1 MTLNISLFGS
11 FQASLN
17 DNLIRKFRSNRV
29 QALLIYLA
37 AENAGILHQR
47 DRLLDLLWPG
57 MPQKSA
63 QNNLRQTIYQLR
75 QAIPDNDG
83 VPFIFTDRKTLQRNP
98 DYPLECDVIRFEALL
113 AQSPEVRDEA
123 VALYRGDFLEDFYL
137 PDADTFEEWAARH
150 RAAYRNLLFDAYET
164 LIDRQ
169 IEDGRLDTAARH
181 ARKQLQFDNL
191 REAAHR
197 QLIEVLARS
206 GKRDEAVRQYE
217 ACIEI
222 LQNELGIPPG
232 KLLTTLYDQILSD
245 QLPSLEKV
253 EPAGSGSLTLEKS
266 VALST
271 APSALA
277 LSTAHIDWGEA
288 PDVTIFYGRQAEMA
302 QLAQWL
308 LDDHC
313 RLVGVLGMG
322 GLGKT
327 VLVTRLAEQVQDDFE
342 YLIWRSLRNV
352 PPLAEILADWIL
364 ILSDQQI
371 YDLPEDIDK
380 SISLLLDYL
389 RQKRCL
395 LVLDN
400 AESILQSGEKAGH
413 YREGYEAYS
422 RLLQRIGDSRHQSCL
437 LLTSREKPRQFGLLE
452 GETAPVRTL
461 PLTNIDITAGQAI
474 LQDRGLTGSAES
486 WATLLDRY
494 SGNPLA
500 LKLVAETVR
509 ELFLGEIAEFLQEE
523 SAIFGG
529 IRDLL
534 AQQFDRLSELEKEV
548 LVWLAIEREAVGPD
562 QLQANIVR
570 SISRRELLEALRNL
584 HRRSLLEQA
593 KNGFTLQNV
602 VMEFLTDYLVDS
614 VCQEI
619 QSYQPDLRQTE
630 ESTND
635 HFNNYALFKAQ
646 AKEYMRASQRRLIL
660 TPVADQLLGSLGPA
674 GLEIRLKEKLA
685 SLRQAKPGKP
695 GYAGGNILNLLLHLN
710 SKMKDYNFSGLAV
723 WQANLG
729 GVHLPDVNF
738 AGSDLAGSVFTDTF
752 GGITSVAFSPNG
764 KLLAASTG
772 EGQIR
777 VWRTA
782 DGQPLLT
789 LSGHKHFVWSIAFS
803 PDGQILASGSGDL
816 TVRLWDVHTGQNL
829 KTLSGHTE
837 GIRSIAFSPDGQ
849 TLATCGHTQQA
860 RLWDVHTGQC
870 LKTLSGHTNW
880 IWSIAFSPDGQTLA
894 TGSYDQTVRLWDVHT
909 GQCLKTLSGHTNWI
923 WSIAFSP
930 DGQTLATGSYDQ
942 TVRLWD
948 VHTGQCLKTLSGHI
962 GQVGS
967 VAFSPDSQTLAS
979 GSHDQTVRLWDVAN
993 VASFKNEVTL
1003 DTMQSLKTLAGHT
1016 NVVKSVIFSPDGQT
1030 LASGSYDQTVRLWD
1044 VHTGQSLKTLAGYTN
1059 PVWSVVFNPDGQTL
1073 ASGSYD
1079 QMVHLWDVANASSFK
1094 NDASL
1099 DSVRRLKTL
1108 SGHTGRVW
1116 SIAFSPDGQTL
1127 ASGSDDQTVC
1137 LWDVANISSFKNEAA
1152 LDTDQSLKTLVGHTD
1167 VVRSV
1172 AFSPDGQTLASGSED
1187 QTVRLW
1193 DVANAPSFKNGAALD
1208 TSHSFKTLAGH
1219 TGWVISVAFSP
1230 DGQTLASG
1238 SSDQTVRLWDV
1249 ANVSSFKNEA
1259 ALDIGQDLKTLTGH
1273 TYGVESVVFSPNGQ
1287 TLASGSLDQTVR
1299 LWDVHTGQCLKTLS
1313 DHTGWVVSVAFS
1325 PDGRILASGSAD
1337 QTIRLW
1343 DIYTGQSLKTLSGH
1357 TNPVWSVAFS
1367 PDGHILASGSMDGT
1381 IKLWDVQTGE
1391 CLKSLRPNRP
1401 YERMNITGV
1410 TGLTE
1415 AQKATLKSL
1424 GAADDDE

>member
-1 MTLNISLFGS
+1 MSLLGS

-17 DNLIRKFRSNRV
+17 DNLISKFRSNRV
-29 QALLIYLA
+29 QALLIYLTV
-37 AENAGILHQR
+37 ENAGIPHQR

-75 QAIPDNDG
+75 QAIPDNNG
-83 VPFIFTDRKTLQRNP
+83 IPFIFTGRKTLQRNP

-113 AQSPEVRDEA
+113 AQLPEVWAEA

-137 PDADTFEEWAARH
+137 PDAGTFEEWAARH

-217 ACIEI
+217 ACVEI
-222 LQNELGIPPG
+222 LRNELGIPPG
-232 KLLTTLYDQILSD
+232 KLLTTLYEQILSD
-245 QLPSLEKV
+245 QFPSLENV
-253 EPAGSGSLTLEKS
+253 ELASSGALTLEKT

-288 PDVTIFYGRQAEMA
+288 PDVTIFYGRQAEMV
-302 QLAQWL
+302 QLTQWL

-364 ILSDQQI
+364 ILSDQQT

-395 LVLDN
+395 LLLDN

-413 YREGYEAYS
+413 YREGYEAYG
-422 RLLQRIGDSRHQSCL
+422 RLLQRIGDSHHQSCL

-452 GETAPVRTL
+452 GETAPVHTL
-461 PLTNIDITAGQAI
+461 LLTHIDVAAGQAI
-474 LQDRGLTGSAES
+474 LQDRGLTGSVES

-562 QLQANIVR
+562 QLQANIVP

-619 QSYQPDLRQTE
+619 QSYQLDLRQKE
-630 ESTND
+630 ASTSD
-635 HFNNYALFKAQ
+635 HFNNYALLKAQ
-646 AKEYMRASQRRLIL
+646 AKEYVRASQRRLIL
-660 TPVADQLLGSLGPA
+660 TPVADRLAGSLGPA
-674 GLEIRLKEKLA
+674 GLETRLKEKLD

-710 SKMKDYNFSGLAV
+710 SHMKDYDFSGLTV

-752 GGITSVAFSPNG
+752 GAITSVAFSPNG

-789 LSGHKHFVWSIAFS
+789 LSGHTNWVWSIAFS
-803 PDGQILASGSGDL
+803 PDGQILASGSHDL
-816 TVRLWDVHTGQNL
+816 
-829 KTLSGHTE
+829 
-837 GIRSIAFSPDGQ
+837 
-849 TLATCGHTQQA
+849 
-860 RLWDVHTGQC
+860 
-870 LKTLSGHTNW
+870 
-880 IWSIAFSPDGQTLA
+880 
-894 TGSYDQTVRLWDVHT
+894 TVRLWDVHT
-909 GQCLKTLSGHTNWI
+909 GQCLKTLSGHTRGVRSVAFSPDNQTLASGSYDQTIRLWDIHTGQSLKTLMGHTNSI
-923 WSIAFSP
+923 WSIAFSLDGQTLASGSEGQTVRLWDVHTGQNLKTLSGHIGWVRSIAFSSDDQTLASGSSDQTVRLWDVHTGQSLKTLFGHTSQVRSVAFSPDGRTLASGGEDHTVRLWDVHTGQSLKTLSNHNNWVQSVAFSP
-930 DGQTLATGSYDQ
+930 DGQTLASGGDDQTVRLWDVHTGQCLKTLAGYTNPVWSVAFSPDGEILAGGGFDQ
-942 TVRLWD
+942 TVRLWRTHADIGQELKTLPGHTNRVWSVAFSPDGQILASGSDDHTVRLWD

-962 GQVGS
+962 N
-967 VAFSPDSQTLAS
+967 
-979 GSHDQTVRLWDVAN
+979 TV
-993 VASFKNEVTL
+993 
-1003 DTMQSLKTLAGHT
+1003 
-1016 NVVKSVIFSPDGQT
+1016 
-1030 LASGSYDQTVRLWD
+1030 Y
-1044 VHTGQSLKTLAGYTN
+1044 
-1059 PVWSVVFNPDGQTL
+1059 
-1073 ASGSYD
+1073 
-1079 QMVHLWDVANASSFK
+1079 
-1094 NDASL
+1094 
-1099 DSVRRLKTL
+1099 
-1108 SGHTGRVW
+1108 
-1116 SIAFSPDGQTL
+1116 
-1127 ASGSDDQTVC
+1127 
-1137 LWDVANISSFKNEAA
+1137 
-1152 LDTDQSLKTLVGHTD
+1152 
-1167 VVRSV
+1167 
-1172 AFSPDGQTLASGSED
+1172 
-1187 QTVRLW
+1187 
-1193 DVANAPSFKNGAALD
+1193 
-1208 TSHSFKTLAGH
+1208 
-1219 TGWVISVAFSP
+1219 
-1230 DGQTLASG
+1230 
-1238 SSDQTVRLWDV
+1238 
-1249 ANVSSFKNEA
+1249 
-1259 ALDIGQDLKTLTGH
+1259 
-1273 TYGVESVVFSPNGQ
+1273 
-1287 TLASGSLDQTVR
+1287 
-1299 LWDVHTGQCLKTLS
+1299 
-1313 DHTGWVVSVAFS
+1313 SVAFS
-1325 PDGRILASGSAD
+1325 PDGRILASGGED
-1337 QTIRLW
+1337 HTVRLW
-1343 DIYTGQSLKTLSGH
+1343 AMHTDTEQGLKTLSGH
-1357 TNPVWSVAFS
+1357 TDWVWSVAFS
-1367 PDGHILASGSMDGT
+1367 PDRQILASGSADQT
-1381 IKLWDVQTGE
+1381 VRLWDVHTGQNLKTLPGHTGWIWSVVFSPDGQTLASSSDDQTMRLWDVAKVQTLNSIQSQKTLQGHTAEIWSVAFSPDGRILASSSSDQTARLWDAHTGQALKILQGHTNWVLSVAFSPDGRILASSSNDETVKFWDVRSGE
-1391 CLKSLRPNRP
+1391 CLKTLHPARP

-1410 TGLTE
+1410 TSLTE

>member
-1 MTLNISLFGS
+1 LFGS

-17 DNLIRKFRSNRV
+17 DNLISKFRSNRV

-37 AENAGILHQR
+37 VENAGIPHQR

-75 QAIPDNDG
+75 QAIPDNNG
-83 VPFIFTDRKTLQRNP
+83 IPFIFTDRKTIQRNP

-113 AQSPEVRDEA
+113 AQSPEVWAEA

-137 PDADTFEEWAARH
+137 PDAGTFEEWAARH

-164 LIDRQ
+164 LIDQQ
-169 IEDGRLDTAARH
+169 IEDGRLDAAARH

-217 ACIEI
+217 ACVEI

-232 KLLTTLYDQILSD
+232 KLLTTLYEQILSD
-245 QLPSLEKV
+245 QFPSLENV
-253 EPAGSGSLTLEKS
+253 ELASSGPLTLEKS
-266 VALST
+266 IALST

-302 QLAQWL
+302 QLTQWVL
-308 LDDHC
+308 GDHC

-395 LVLDN
+395 LLLDN

-413 YREGYEAYS
+413 YREGYEAYG
-422 RLLQRIGDSRHQSCL
+422 RLLQRIGDSHHQSCL

-461 PLTNIDITAGQAI
+461 LLTHIDVAAGQAI
-474 LQDRGLTGSAES
+474 LQDRGLTGSAEN

-534 AQQFDRLSELEKEV
+534 AQQFGRLSELEKEV

-562 QLQANIVR
+562 LLQANIVR
-570 SISRRELLEALRNL
+570 SISRRELLAALRNL
-584 HRRSLLEQA
+584 HRRSLLEQT

-619 QSYQPDLRQTE
+619 QSYQLDLRQTE
-630 ESTND
+630 ASTSD
-635 HFNNYALFKAQ
+635 HFNNYALLKAQ
-646 AKEYMRASQRRLIL
+646 AKEYVRASQRRLIL

-674 GLEIRLKEKLA
+674 GLETRLKEKLA
-685 SLRQAKPGKP
+685 SLRQAKPGHP

-710 SKMKDYNFSGLAV
+710 SHMKDYDFSGLAV

-772 EGQIR
+772 DGQIR

-789 LSGHKHFVWSIAFS
+789 LSGHTNWVWSIAFS
-803 PDGQILASGSGDL
+803 PDGQILASGSHDL
-816 TVRLWDVHTGQNL
+816 
-829 KTLSGHTE
+829 
-837 GIRSIAFSPDGQ
+837 
-849 TLATCGHTQQA
+849 
-860 RLWDVHTGQC
+860 
-870 LKTLSGHTNW
+870 
-880 IWSIAFSPDGQTLA
+880 
-894 TGSYDQTVRLWDVHT
+894 TVRLWDVHT
-909 GQCLKTLSGHTNWI
+909 GQCLKTLSGHTRGVRSVAFSPDNQTLASGSYDQTIRLWDIHTGQSLKTLMGHTNSI
-923 WSIAFSP
+923 WSIAFSL
-930 DGQTLATGSYDQ
+930 DGQTLASGSEGQ

-948 VHTGQCLKTLSGHI
+948 VHTGQNLKTLSGHI
-962 GQVGS
+962 GW
-967 VAFSPDSQTLAS
+967 
-979 GSHDQTVRLWDVAN
+979 VR
-993 VASFKNEVTL
+993 
-1003 DTMQSLKTLAGHT
+1003 
-1016 NVVKSVIFSPDGQT
+1016 
-1030 LASGSYDQTVRLWD
+1030 
-1044 VHTGQSLKTLAGYTN
+1044 
-1059 PVWSVVFNPDGQTL
+1059 
-1073 ASGSYD
+1073 
-1079 QMVHLWDVANASSFK
+1079 
-1094 NDASL
+1094 
-1099 DSVRRLKTL
+1099 
-1108 SGHTGRVW
+1108 
-1116 SIAFSPDGQTL
+1116 SIAFS
-1127 ASGSDDQTVC
+1127 S
-1137 LWDVANISSFKNEAA
+1137 
-1152 LDTDQSLKTLVGHTD
+1152 
-1167 VVRSV
+1167 
-1172 AFSPDGQTLASGSED
+1172 
-1187 QTVRLW
+1187 
-1193 DVANAPSFKNGAALD
+1193 
-1208 TSHSFKTLAGH
+1208 
-1219 TGWVISVAFSP
+1219 

-1249 ANVSSFKNEA
+1249 HT
-1259 ALDIGQDLKTLTGH
+1259 GQSLKTLFGH
-1273 TYGVESVVFSPNGQ
+1273 TSQVRSVAFSPDGR
-1287 TLASGSLDQTVR
+1287 TLASGGEDHTVRLWDVHTGQSLKTLSNHNNWVHSVAFSPGGEILASGGEDQTVR
-1299 LWDVHTGQCLKTLS
+1299 LWDVHTGQCLKTLAGYTNPVWS
-1313 DHTGWVVSVAFS
+1313 VAFSPDDEILAGGGFDQTVRLWRTHADIGQELKTLPGHTNRVWSVAFSPDGQTLASGSGDHTVRLWNVHTGQCLKTLSGHINSVFSVAFSPDGRTLASGGEDHTVRLWAMHTDTEQGLKTLSGHTDWVWSVAFSPDSQILASGSADQTVCLWDVHTGQNLKTLPGHTGWIWSVVFSPDGQTLASSSDDHTVRLWDVAKVHTSNSIQSQKTLQGHTAEIWSVAFS
-1325 PDGRILASGSAD
+1325 PDGRILASSSSD
-1337 QTIRLW
+1337 QTARLW
-1343 DIYTGQSLKTLSGH
+1343 DARTGQALKILQGH
-1357 TNPVWSVAFS
+1357 TNWVMSVAFS
-1367 PDGHILASGSMDGT
+1367 PDGHILASSSNDET
-1381 IKLWDVQTGE
+1381 IKFWDVRSGE
-1391 CLKSLRPNRP
+1391 CLKTFHPARP

-1424 GAADDDE
+1424 GAADDGE